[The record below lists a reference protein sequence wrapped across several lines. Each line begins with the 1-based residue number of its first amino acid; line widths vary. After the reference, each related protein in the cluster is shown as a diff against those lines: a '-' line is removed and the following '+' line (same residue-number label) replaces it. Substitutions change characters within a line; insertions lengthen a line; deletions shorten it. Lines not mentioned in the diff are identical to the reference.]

1 MSLAASTAAADTAF
15 ASSAAPGAGDGA
27 LRPTTTRTGYKL
39 PALWSF
45 PPFFTLQP
53 NPATQAHQLALW
65 TEIVLGWARH
75 DRVFTVN
82 SDSADAG
89 EVFANKAINRKLL
102 PPALKQ
108 VLAHMAKEG
117 HAAPEPPKQAATYL
131 IFWRK
136 PEEWGQMM
144 YDWVSDNGMTGTI
157 LTFYDLTDGD
167 LVDTTEF
174 RGLPDPLL
182 RRSLDTLVKRGKAQL
197 LRGEGE
203 SGDGVRFL

>member
-1 MSLAASTAAADTAF
+1 MSLAADTATLA
-15 ASSAAPGAGDGA
+15 ASSSSSLGGAGDSGA
-27 LRPTTTRTGYKL
+27 LRPTTTSSGYKL

-65 TEIVLGWARH
+65 SEIVLGWARH
-75 DRVFTVN
+75 DRVFAVN
-82 SDSADAG
+82 ADSPDAG
-89 EVFANKAINRKLL
+89 DVFVNKAINRKLL

-117 HAAPEPPKQAATYL
+117 HAAPEPPRQAATYL

-136 PEEWGQMM
+136 PEEWGQII

-167 LVDTTEF
+167 LAETTEF
-174 RGLPDPLL
+174 RGLPDTLL